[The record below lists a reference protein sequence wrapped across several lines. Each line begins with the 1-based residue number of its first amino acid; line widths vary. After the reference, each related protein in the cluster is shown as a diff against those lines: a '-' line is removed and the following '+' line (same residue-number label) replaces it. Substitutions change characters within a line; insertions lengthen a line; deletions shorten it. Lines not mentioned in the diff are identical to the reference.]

1 MFPQRRSS
9 RSAPNFL
16 LRTGI
21 QHRLPAHAKPL
32 VENSAAMAR
41 RAYEY
46 ALGLL
51 SARSYTSRNLR
62 RKLIQKAFPP
72 DEVEE
77 AMERLVGA
85 RLLDDQQYAHDY
97 ARQKL
102 VTGGSS
108 VRRVEQDLV
117 RRGVA
122 AEEIRAAITAVMEE
136 EDVDMA
142 RSIDVAARKKLASM
156 NELGVEVKRR
166 RLFGFLA
173 RGGFE
178 TSSILRVIEK
188 ILSNG
193 GP

>member
-1 MFPQRRSS
+1 M
-9 RSAPNFL
+9 
-16 LRTGI
+16 T
-21 QHRLPAHAKPL
+21 
-32 VENSAAMAR
+32 R

-77 AMERLVGA
+77 TMERLVGA
-85 RLLDDQQYAHDY
+85 RLLDDKQYARDY

-102 VTGGSS
+102 VTGGAS
-108 VRRVEQDLV
+108 VRRVEQDLF
-117 RRGVA
+117 RRGVSGD
-122 AEEIRAAITAVMEE
+122 EIRAAITAVMEE
-136 EDVDMA
+136 EEVDVV

-156 NELGVEVKRR
+156 NELGAEVKRR

-178 TSSILRVIEK
+178 TSSILRVIEE
-188 ILSNG
+188 IMPARDG
-193 GP
+193 